1 VLNPAGAPPRTAAA
15 HVLRQRLAASERIL
29 ILGCPGSGK
38 STLAQQVQRA
48 CGLPLVHL
56 DDEYWGSGWSR
67 PSTAEWIRRQELLTA
82 RPQWI
87 IDGNYLPTVP
97 LRAAHADLV
106 VVLDTATAVC
116 LTRAVRRA
124 RGIQAGDLSALPAA
138 VRAGAEDRVRAT
150 QDFGA
155 LIRKIARFRTR
166 DFWPL
171 LRAAGAARGAESA
184 APVFVAVEGRR
195 PRRRVARV
203 RHGFARTGLTAHV
216 LDAATLRTIL
226 AEQISG
232 GLR

>member
-1 VLNPAGAPPRTAAA
+1 MLTPPAAPPRTAA
-15 HVLRQRLAASERIL
+15 HLLRQRLATSERVL
-29 ILGCPGSGK
+29 VLGCPGSGK
-38 STLAQQVQRA
+38 STPAKQVQRA
-48 CGLPLVHL
+48 CGLPLVHP

-67 PSTAEWIRRQELLTA
+67 LSAEEWIRRQELLTA

-87 IDGNYLPTVP
+87 TDGNHLPTLP

-106 VVLDTATAVC
+106 VVPDTSTVVC

-124 RGIQAGDLSALPAA
+124 HGIRAGGLSALPPA
-138 VRAGAEDRVRAT
+138 VRAAAGDRVPAT

-171 LRAAGAARGAESA
+171 LRAAGAARGPEPA
-184 APVFVAVEGRR
+184 APAFVAVEGRR

-203 RHGFARTGLTAHV
+203 RRGLARTGLTAHV
-216 LDAATLRTIL
+216 LDAETLRTIL
-226 AEQISG
+226 SELST
-232 GLR
+232 